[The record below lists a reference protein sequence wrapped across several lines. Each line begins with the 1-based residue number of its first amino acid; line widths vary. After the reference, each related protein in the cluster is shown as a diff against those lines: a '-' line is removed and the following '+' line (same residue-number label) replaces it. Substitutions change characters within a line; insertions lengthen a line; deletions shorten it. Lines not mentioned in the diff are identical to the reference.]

1 MSVDEMKGRLSSLQ
15 NELEVFVK
23 DLKNLEKKYENGEIG
38 EEEYEEKK
46 NVIER
51 SLVELMDRLSQ
62 MKFILG
68 DS

>member
-1 MSVDEMKGRLSSLQ
+1 MKGRLSTLQ

-23 DLKNLEKKYENGEIG
+23 DLKNLEKKYENGEIS

-68 DS
+68 DNQ

>member
-1 MSVDEMKGRLSSLQ
+1 VSVDEMKGRLSSLQ

>member
-1 MSVDEMKGRLSSLQ
+1 MRGRLISLQ

-23 DLKNLEKKYENGEIG
+23 DLKNLEKKHEKGEIS

-68 DS
+68 DNQ

>member
-1 MSVDEMKGRLSSLQ
+1 MKGRLSSLQ